1 MPAYTAYGIFFFIG
15 YNNQLVLNTN
25 LANIPFKVITGR
37 NMATAIMINVLTITA
52 QAQFTVTLK
61 IDGLPGIPA
70 TDTVYLTGNFNGW
83 NPKDENYRLQKDTK
97 GNFFTTI
104 KDAGAAAYE
113 FKFTRGSWD
122 KVETDS
128 KGADIPNRRVNIN
141 AGSSLRFS
149 IAGWK
154 DGFVQRQK
162 LSTASAH
169 VSILDTAFTM
179 PQLGRTRRIWVYLPK
194 DYTASARKY
203 PVLYMHDGQ
212 NLFDNAT
219 AFAGEW
225 GIDETMDTIK
235 KPCIVV
241 GIDNGGVK
249 RMNEYNPNNTKQ
261 FGKGEGKAYLSFIV
275 NNLKPFI
282 DKKYRTLT
290 ESQHTYMAG
299 SSMGGLISFYAG
311 LYYPNTFGVL
321 GVFSPSF
328 WVAPRIRTQ
337 VKQLARKL
345 SHGSQKYYFYAGGG
359 EDKLMVTDMNTVAN
373 EIKKTAGS
381 TVTTM
386 VDPQGRHNEASWS
399 KVFPAF
405 YKWILQ

>member
-1 MPAYTAYGIFFFIG
+1 
-15 YNNQLVLNTN
+15 
-25 LANIPFKVITGR
+25 
-37 NMATAIMINVLTITA
+37 
-52 QAQFTVTLK
+52 
-61 IDGLPGIPA
+61 
-70 TDTVYLTGNFNGW
+70 
-83 NPKDENYRLQKDTK
+83 
-97 GNFFTTI
+97 
-104 KDAGAAAYE
+104 
-113 FKFTRGSWD
+113 
-122 KVETDS
+122 
-128 KGADIPNRRVNIN
+128 
-141 AGSSLRFS
+141 
-149 IAGWK
+149 
-154 DGFVQRQK
+154 
-162 LSTASAH
+162 
-169 VSILDTAFTM
+169 M

-194 DYTASARKY
+194 DYTASTGKY

-225 GIDETMDTIK
+225 GIDETMDSIK

-261 FGKGEGKAYLSFIV
+261 FGRGEGKAYLSFIV

-311 LYYPNTFGVL
+311 LYYPDTFGAL
-321 GVFSPSF
+321 GIFSPSF
-328 WVAPRIRTQ
+328 WVAPRVRTQ
-337 VKQLARKL
+337 IKQLARKL

-359 EDKLMVTDMNTVAN
+359 EDKTMVTNMNAVAN
-373 EIKKTAGS
+373 EIKKTAGPAI
-381 TVTTM
+381 TTT
-386 VDPQGRHNEASWS
+386 VDPQGRHSEASWS
-399 KVFPAF
+399 KAFPSF